1 MIVNIMVG
9 IGMIAL
15 IGFAIY
21 GFYMAIWGVMDEFH

>member
-21 GFYMAIWGVMDEFH
+21 GFYMAIWGVMDEY